1 MGIVKARIEID
12 GGDYANFPNQ
22 TRKVAKSSVASE
34 FLSTRSS
41 ETYLSYKNSK
51 PLEYPAMKTK
61 TLIPWL
67 ITSLLLCLCLNTWAQ
82 SKPTIET
89 EIGTQTET
97 DLPPSYRYEL
107 KKKVS
112 EIVFDYP
119 DESQRNIDSLRKTR
133 QPVVGTQE
141 VAQEIDFMKQSVCEK
156 LPNGDKVYRLKFN
169 CDAILQAIFFKEL
182 QIPTGAAMYVIYP
195 QANLAR
201 RFDIV
206 EKGNFE
212 RKQLSGEY
220 TPSIIIEYVQPRKV
234 KLKPKIITRY
244 IDLLYADK
252 NLEKDAEKSNH
263 LVATQ
268 TSNVR
273 WAIIAV
279 FP

>member
-1 MGIVKARIEID
+1 
-12 GGDYANFPNQ
+12 
-22 TRKVAKSSVASE
+22 
-34 FLSTRSS
+34 
-41 ETYLSYKNSK
+41 
-51 PLEYPAMKTK
+51 MKTK

-252 NLEKDAEKSNH
+252 NLEKDAEEEQSFGCNPNVKCSLGDYSSFPMTNA
-263 LVATQ
+263 LKDLLGTSVVKLQIYRPSGCTAT
-268 TSNVR
+268 TLLDWGATGAFINNTDKR
-273 WAIIAV
+273 LLILTAN
-279 FP
+279 